1 MQLKQF
7 FEENPRA
14 ALAFS
19 GGADSAYLLYAGL
32 SLGADIKP
40 YCVSSGFQPEF
51 ELRDARR
58 LARELGAKLEIIEL
72 DVLASAEIR
81 RNAADRC
88 YHCKRLIMSAIR
100 AAAARDGYALLL
112 DGTNASDEAGDR
124 PGMRAIAELDV
135 RSPLREC
142 GLDKAEIRELSG
154 RAGLFTWDKP
164 AYACLATRIKTGEE
178 ISAAK
183 LARVEKSEEALF
195 ALGFSDFRVRLSGEA
210 ALLQFTPGQLAAA
223 LARRDEIEGLL
234 RPFFETI
241 DFDPEG
247 RAKSL

>member
-1 MQLKQF
+1 MF
-7 FEENPRA
+7 GFT
-14 ALAFS
+14 
-19 GGADSAYLLYAGL
+19 AD
-32 SLGADIKP
+32 
-40 YCVSSGFQPEF
+40 
-51 ELRDARR
+51 EL
-58 LARELGAKLEIIEL
+58 
-72 DVLASAEIR
+72 
-81 RNAADRC
+81 
-88 YHCKRLIMSAIR
+88 SAIR

-142 GLDKAEIRELSG
+142 GLDKAAIRELSG